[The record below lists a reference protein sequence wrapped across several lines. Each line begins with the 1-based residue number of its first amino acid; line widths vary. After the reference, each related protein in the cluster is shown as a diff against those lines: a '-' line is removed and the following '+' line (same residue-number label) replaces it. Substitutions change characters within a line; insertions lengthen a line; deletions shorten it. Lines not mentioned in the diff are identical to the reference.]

1 MIVDSNLVKKRIIMI
16 RNKFKLINS
25 NYLYFSMLFIVGRVI
40 LILTLPL
47 EGLRSYGDYW
57 NYFHIAG
64 LGIPFVDLWVEF
76 PPLFPFLSRLIYS
89 LVGGS
94 QHAFEYTLA
103 ILFSF
108 VQAGSLYLFQA
119 IAGKGY
125 SAEETKK
132 RTLIYLFVIV
142 NLFYGWAYFDS
153 LVVFTLLLGVYWI
166 LEQKDI
172 KAGIVLGIGGLIK
185 WFPLL
190 ALAAAWKWRGREGAL
205 RTIGIAFVLVVLAWG
220 LLFNFSPEYTRASFV
235 SQGIKGSWETIWAV
249 IDGNLGTGNFNPEI
263 NRLDP
268 GTAYLSTG
276 KEAKFSPLIS
286 LVAFAVI
293 GFGVFLRS
301 KLDDEIKML
310 SFTGFTIV
318 MFILWSPGYSPQW
331 VLLLLPF
338 VLLSFDILRGTL
350 LGFILILINILEWPI
365 FLSRGWF
372 HLLEELII
380 FRTAIILFLAGLF
393 VYNIFYKKTN
403 KEGGNVEIVS

>member
-1 MIVDSNLVKKRIIMI
+1 MKKFIE
-16 RNKFKLINS
+16 NNS
-25 NYLYFSMLFIVGRVI
+25 ESLKYCLAFLAAR
-40 LILTLPL
+40 LILFLSMPL
-47 EGLRSYGDYW
+47 AGIRSYGDYW

-64 LGIPFVDLWVEF
+64 LGKPFIDLWVEF
-76 PPLFPFLSRLIYS
+76 PPLFPFLSRLLYT
-89 LVGGS
+89 LVAGS
-94 QHAFEYTLA
+94 QHAFEYSLA

-119 IAGKGY
+119 IARKQY
-125 SAEETKK
+125 SVEETKK
-132 RTLIYLFVIV
+132 RTLIYLFIII

-172 KAGIVLGIGGLIK
+172 KAGIALGIGGLIK

-190 ALAAAWKWRGREGAL
+190 ALAAAWKWRGKEGSS
-205 RTIGIAFVLVVLAWG
+205 RTIGTAFVLVVLVWG
-220 LLFNFSPEYTRASFV
+220 LLFSFSPEFTRASFV

-249 IDGNLGTGNFNPEI
+249 IDGNLGTGNFSPEI

-268 GTAYLSTG
+268 STAYLSTG

-286 LVAFAVI
+286 LVVFAAV

-338 VLLSFDILRGTL
+338 VLLSFDIWRGTL
-350 LGFILILINILEWPI
+350 LGFILILVNILEWPI

-372 HLLEELII
+372 HLLEEVIVL
-380 FRTAIILFLAGLF
+380 RTAIILFLAGLF
-393 VYNIFYKKTN
+393 VCNIFNNRTN
-403 KEGGNVEIVS
+403 KEGGNIEIVS

>member
-1 MIVDSNLVKKRIIMI
+1 MIVDFLLVKKRIIMI
-16 RNKFKLINS
+16 RNKFKFINS
-25 NYLYFSMLFIVGRVI
+25 NYLFFSVLFIVARVV

-64 LGIPFVDLWVEF
+64 LGTPFVDLWVEF

-103 ILFSF
+103 ILFSI

-119 IAGKGY
+119 IAGKKY
-125 SAEETKK
+125 SAEEIKK
-132 RTLIYLFVIV
+132 RTLIYLFGIV

-166 LEQKDI
+166 LEKKDI
-172 KAGIVLGIGGLIK
+172 KAGIALGIGGLIK

-190 ALAAAWKWRGREGAL
+190 PLAAAWKWRGKKGAL
-205 RTIGIAFVLVVLAWG
+205 RTIGTAFVLVALAWG
-220 LLFNFSPEYTRASFV
+220 LLFNFSPEYTRASFM
-235 SQGIKGSWETIWAV
+235 SQGIKGSWETIWAI
-249 IDGNLGTGNFNPEI
+249 IDGNLGTGNFSPEI

-268 GTAYLSTG
+268 STAYLSTG
-276 KEAKFSPLIS
+276 KEAKISPLIS
-286 LVAFAVI
+286 LVAFAAI

-338 VLLSFDILRGTL
+338 VLLCFDILRGAL

-372 HLLEELII
+372 HLLEEIVI
-380 FRTAIILFLAGLF
+380 FRTVILLFLAGLF
-393 VYNIFYKKTN
+393 VYNIFCMKTN
-403 KEGGNVEIVS
+403 KEGGNIEIVI

>member
-1 MIVDSNLVKKRIIMI
+1 
-16 RNKFKLINS
+16 
-25 NYLYFSMLFIVGRVI
+25 
-40 LILTLPL
+40 
-47 EGLRSYGDYW
+47 
-57 NYFHIAG
+57 
-64 LGIPFVDLWVEF
+64 
-76 PPLFPFLSRLIYS
+76 

-119 IAGKGY
+119 IARKQY
-125 SAEETKK
+125 SVEETKK
-132 RTLIYLFVIV
+132 RTLIYLFIII

-172 KAGIVLGIGGLIK
+172 KAGIALGIGGLIK

-190 ALAAAWKWRGREGAL
+190 ALAAAWKWLGKEGAL
-205 RTIGIAFVLVVLAWG
+205 RTIGTAFVLVVLAWG
-220 LLFNFSPEYTRASFV
+220 LLFSFSPEYTRASFV

-249 IDGNLGTGNFNPEI
+249 IDGNLGTGNFSPEI

-268 GTAYLSTG
+268 STAYLSTG
-276 KEAKFSPLIS
+276 EEAKFSPLIS
-286 LVAFAVI
+286 LVAFAAV

-301 KLDDEIKML
+301 KLDDEINML

-338 VLLSFDILRGTL
+338 ILLSFDIWRGTL
-350 LGFILILINILEWPI
+350 MGLVLVLINILEWPI

-372 HLLEELII
+372 HLLEEII
-380 FRTAIILFLAGLF
+380 VLRTIVMFGLAGLF
-393 VYNIFYKKTN
+393 ICNIFNNEKGN
-403 KEGGNVEIVS
+403 EGEKFEIVS